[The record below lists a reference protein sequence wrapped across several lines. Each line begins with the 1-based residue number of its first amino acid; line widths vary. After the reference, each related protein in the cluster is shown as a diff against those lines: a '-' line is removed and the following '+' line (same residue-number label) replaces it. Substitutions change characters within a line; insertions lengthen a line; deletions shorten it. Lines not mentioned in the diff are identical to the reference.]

1 MPALNDLLTTV
12 LERGAR
18 LIDWRGA
25 EHPTPEALAGHCAD
39 LLSSKGEA
47 TGVALAARIL
57 EGYDRLDTQG
67 RHAFFQSIT
76 TDYDPDP
83 EAVKAAAESYA
94 TERSSQALAALGAAA
109 EPRRHELFRRL
120 NLAPDGTRRLVAM
133 RADLLGMLADEP
145 EFARIDADFLHM
157 LGSWFN
163 RGFLVMH
170 HIDWNTPAVILEK
183 ITAYEAVHEIDS
195 WEELRRRVVPED
207 RRCFAFFHPSMPDEP
222 LVFVEVALTRAVP
235 GSIQAVLAPER
246 ERVAP
251 GEATTAVFYSISNCQ
266 QGLKGVSF
274 GAFLI
279 KQVAED
285 LAHALPKLDTFVTL
299 SPVPDLSRWLGVEAK
314 RDPDLPAARALDL
327 FRSEG
332 WRAEPKREAEL
343 KALLLPLAARYFVD
357 ARRPDKQGI
366 GQPPDPVARFH
377 LGNGASLL
385 DIHWLGDTSEKGL
398 AQSFGIM
405 VNYLY
410 DLDRIEEHHE
420 AYATEGKVA
429 ASRKIRNLAATA
441 RKGGGR

>member
-1 MPALNDLLTTV
+1 MPALNDLLSTV

-18 LIDWRGA
+18 LIDWRGS
-25 EHPTPEALAGHCAD
+25 EHPSPEALAGHCAD

-57 EGYDRLDTQG
+57 EGYDGLDGEG
-67 RHAFFQSIT
+67 RRAFFQT
-76 TDYDPDP
+76 LAADYDPDP
-83 EAVKAAAESYA
+83 EAVLAAAGRYA
-94 TERSSQALAALGAAA
+94 AERSSQALAALLGIT
-109 EPRRHELFRRL
+109 EPRRQELFRRL

-133 RADLLGMLADEP
+133 RADLLRMLGDEP
-145 EFARIDADFLHM
+145 EFVRIDADFRHL

-170 HIDWNTPAVILEK
+170 PVDWNTPAVILEK
-183 ITAYEAVHEIDS
+183 IIAYEAVHEIDS

-222 LVFVEVALTRAVP
+222 LVFVEVALTKEIP

-266 QGLKGVSF
+266 EGLKGVSF

-299 SPVPDLSRWLGVEAK
+299 SPVPGLARWLAGEAK
-314 RDPDLPAARALDL
+314 RDPDLPAARAMALI
-327 FRSEG
+327 STEG
-332 WRAEPKREAEL
+332 WRDDPKREADL

-357 ARRPDKQGI
+357 ARRGD
-366 GQPPDPVARFH
+366 GQPPGPVARFH

-420 AYATEGKVA
+420 AYATEGKVT
-429 ASRKIRNLAATA
+429 ASRKVRNLAATA
-441 RKGGGR
+441 RKGENR

>member
-18 LIDWRGA
+18 LIDWRGS
-25 EHPTPEALAGHCAD
+25 ELPSPEALAGHCAD

-57 EGYDRLDTQG
+57 EGYDGLDAEG
-67 RHAFFQSIT
+67 RHTFFQSIT

-83 EAVKAAAESYA
+83 EAVQAAAGRYA
-94 TERSSQALAALGAAA
+94 AERSSETLAALLAAA
-109 EPRRHELFRRL
+109 EPRRHELLRRL

-133 RADLLGMLADEP
+133 RADLLRLLADEP
-145 EFARIDADFLHM
+145 EFARIDADFRHM
-157 LGSWFN
+157 FGSWFN

-170 HIDWNTPAVILEK
+170 HIDWNTPAAILEK

-235 GSIQAVLAPER
+235 GSSQAVLAPER

-266 QGLKGVSF
+266 QGVSF

-285 LAHALPKLDTFVTL
+285 LAHALPRLDTFVTL
-299 SPVPDLSRWLGVEAK
+299 SPVPDLARWLGVEAK

-332 WRAEPKREAEL
+332 WRDEPKREADL

-357 ARRPDKQGI
+357 ARRPNKQGI

-410 DLDRIEEHHE
+410 DLDKIEENHE

-429 ASRKIRNLAATA
+429 ASRKIRNLAAAA
-441 RKGGGR
+441 RKGGA

>member
-1 MPALNDLLTTV
+1 MPALNDLLSTV

-18 LIDWRGA
+18 LIDWRGS
-25 EHPTPEALAGHCAD
+25 EHPSPEALAGHCAD

-57 EGYDRLDTQG
+57 EGYDQLDAEG
-67 RHAFFQSIT
+67 RSAFFRT
-76 TDYDPDP
+76 LAADYDPDP
-83 EAVKAAAESYA
+83 EAVQDAALRYA
-94 TERSSQALAALGAAA
+94 TERSPEALAALLRIA
-109 EPRRHELFRRL
+109 EPRRHELLRRL
-120 NLAPDGTRRLVAM
+120 NLAPGGTQRLVAM
-133 RADLLGMLADEP
+133 RADLLRLLADEP
-145 EFARIDADFLHM
+145 EFARIDADFRHM
-157 LGSWFN
+157 LASWFS
-163 RGFLVMH
+163 RGFLVMQP
-170 HIDWNTPAVILEK
+170 IDWNTPAVILEK

-195 WEELRRRVVPED
+195 WEALRRRVVPED

-246 ERVAP
+246 EPVTP

-299 SPVPDLSRWLGVEAK
+299 SPVPDLSRWLGGEAK

-332 WRAEPKREAEL
+332 WRDEPKREADL
-343 KALLLPLAARYFVD
+343 KALPLPLAASYLAD
-357 ARRPDKQGI
+357 ARRPHKQGI

-377 LGNGASLL
+377 LGNGARLL

-410 DLDRIEEHHE
+410 DLDRIEENHE
-420 AYATEGKVA
+420 AYATEGKVT

-441 RKGGGR
+441 RKGGA